1 MTNALSTLASAGI
14 LGLAVLT
21 STPALAD
28 VDPYCSG
35 CGGRTIPG
43 AIENEDMTAHF
54 DVYETTTSG
63 QLLNCSVEFQLFLG
77 GYATNCEGRTS
88 ACGDSVCERT
98 YNIKMRSLSG
108 YGDGCDGVEVNID
121 ETNED
126 GEIQEVTRDPKAYEH
141 DGDLVWG
148 PWTWVMPNT
157 EVSGPC
163 GGGVQV
169 KQVDITANFDQY
181 GPNPT
186 VHVPAGSSYSDST
199 LLVKFRCFACIPHI
213 EDPETL

>member
-121 ETNED
+121 DFGAAQT
-126 GEIQEVTRDPKAYEH
+126 DPSAQLDIELRICGCRNLFLRSKNPKP
-141 DGDLVWG
+141 V
-148 PWTWVMPNT
+148 VKV
-157 EVSGPC
+157 VS
-163 GGGVQV
+163 
-169 KQVDITANFDQY
+169 
-181 GPNPT
+181 
-186 VHVPAGSSYSDST
+186 
-199 LLVKFRCFACIPHI
+199 PHGNI
-213 EDPETL
+213 VLEAKVADKIV